1 MMKRT
6 FLASL
11 TAAAAAIITAA
22 VVRGVAPAPACD
34 PDNGGI
40 KLPDGFCALV
50 VADNVGPARHLTVAP
65 NGDLFVALED
75 SRGKPGGIVA
85 LHDKDG
91 DGKMDATERFGTEGG
106 TGITIRKDYLYFA
119 TTTSVVR
126 YKMRAGELKPAGAPE
141 VIVGD
146 LPKQQE
152 HADKTFAFDDKGAM
166 FVNVGAPSNECQ
178 PQDRRPKV
186 PGQDPCPL
194 LEKHGGI
201 WRFDENRAGQKQ
213 DDGKRYATG
222 FRQMV
227 GLAWHDGAL
236 YAAMNGRD
244 QLDTLWPDQFTAADN
259 AERPS
264 ELLMQVKEGS
274 NFGWPYCYHDFQQNK
289 YLLAPEYGGDGKK
302 TARCESFTPP
312 TAAFPAHWAPVDLM
326 FYTGTQFPKRYQ
338 GGAFVAFHGSW
349 NRAPQQAGY
358 NVTFQAVSAGKA
370 SAKYEVFAD
379 GFIGKP
385 SIARSNEAMYR
396 PDGVAQ
402 GPDGSLYVAESQKG
416 RIWRVMYKP
425 K

>member
-1 MMKRT
+1 MKR
-6 FLASL
+6 LVLLLL
-11 TAAAAAIITAA
+11 TAIIPTIAFAI
-22 VVRGVAPAPACD
+22 VVHGVAAAPACD

-40 KLPDGFCALV
+40 KLPAGFCALV
-50 VADNVGPARHLTVAP
+50 VADNLGAARHLAVAA

-75 SRGKPGGIVA
+75 SRGKSGGIVA

-91 DGKMDATERFGTEGG
+91 DGKMDVTERFGPSGG
-106 TGITIRKDYLYFA
+106 TGIALRKGYLYFA
-119 TTTSVVR
+119 TPISVVR
-126 YKMRAGELKPAGAPE
+126 YKIGAGELKPAGEPE
-141 VIVGD
+141 VVVGD

-152 HADKTFAFDDKGAM
+152 HADKTFAFDDGGGLY
-166 FVNVGAPSNECQ
+166 VNVGAPSNECQ

-201 WRFDENRAGQKQ
+201 WRFDESRAGQKQ

-227 GLAWHDGAL
+227 ALAWQQGSL

-244 QLDTLWPDQFTAADN
+244 QLDTLWPDQFAAQDN

-264 ELLMQVKEGS
+264 ELLMQVKDGS
-274 NFGWPYCYHDFQQNK
+274 NFGWPYCYHDFLQNK
-289 YLLAPEYGGDGKK
+289 FVLAPEYGGDGKK
-302 TARCESFTPP
+302 TTRCEAFTQP

-326 FYTGTQFPKRYQ
+326 FYSGTQFPRRYQ
-338 GGAFVAFHGSW
+338 GGAFIAFHGSW
-349 NRAPQQAGY
+349 NRAPEQAGY
-358 NVTFQAVSAGKA
+358 NVTFQPISAGKA
-370 SAKYEVFAD
+370 SGKYEVFAD
-379 GFIGKP
+379 GFIGKS
-385 SIARSNEAMYR
+385 SIARSNEALYR

-416 RIWRVMYKP
+416 RVWRVLYQAK
-425 K
+425 